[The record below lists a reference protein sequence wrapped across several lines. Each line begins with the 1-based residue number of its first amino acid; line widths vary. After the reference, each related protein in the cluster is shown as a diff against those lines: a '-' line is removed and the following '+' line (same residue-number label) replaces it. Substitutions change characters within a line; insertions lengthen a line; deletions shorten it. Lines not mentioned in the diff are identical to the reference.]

1 MANQLDGWWEMSFF
15 CRIGL
20 HRWSFSTQLLDKPG
34 SRIHTEIISA
44 RCRRDGCTRYGV
56 WSLVHQEAHLAG
68 AAAPDSPMSLA

>member
-20 HRWSFSTQLLDKPG
+20 HRWSFSTQFFDEPG
-34 SRIHTEIISA
+34 QRTHTEIIRA
-44 RCRRDGCTRYGV
+44 RCRRHGCARYGV